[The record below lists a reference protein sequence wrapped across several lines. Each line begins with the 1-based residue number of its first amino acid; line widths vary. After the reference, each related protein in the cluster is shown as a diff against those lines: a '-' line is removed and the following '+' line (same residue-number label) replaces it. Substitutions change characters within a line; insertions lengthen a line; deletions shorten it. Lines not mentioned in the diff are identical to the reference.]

1 MISRNLATP
10 LAAIGLIL
18 MATTGLGMFFELAT
32 EPTKTLH
39 EWGGWLFVA
48 GAALHVSS
56 NLESFKRHVAKPLV
70 AGLLVLTFAIAMTSF
85 FIEIVRNT
93 TSMATTTGI
102 RPWVNRVSRVS
113 WVKKQSNS
121 ERQFDPNHGLGITC

>member
-85 FIEIVRNT
+85 FIGDRE
-93 TSMATTTGI
+93 
-102 RPWVNRVSRVS
+102 
-113 WVKKQSNS
+113 KHD
-121 ERQFDPNHGLGITC
+121 EHGDHDRHQTMGEQGEPGELGEKAEE